1 MRTYLLITIVF
12 LVSSVFALQPP
23 EKGEINRLRSH
34 GDFQK
39 QLDRALMYGNHKVK
53 PELAARTLSK
63 LKALFPVGNLD
74 ETSPMAPLPAWR
86 GMPTTGT
93 NKILVFLIEFPDASN
108 ITTYTSVTNQLFGDG
123 LSSRYPRE
131 SLQKYYWR
139 SSYGKLLIEGNALG
153 WYMMQHSRE
162 WYTNTYGD
170 GNYANYQITKEVA
183 EHFDATHDYSQYD
196 NNADGNIDY
205 FAVIWSGEHG
215 AWASFWWGYQWS
227 LYSANLTLDGTRF
240 YDFSWQWESY
250 SYPSGTFD
258 PKVIIHET
266 GHALGLPDYYDYN
279 GDIGPDGGVGGLDMM
294 HGNWG
299 DHNAFSK
306 FMLDWLQPTNVVDS
320 LLDYTLKAT
329 AEYPEAVMVMPGV
342 NNSTPYKEYFMVQN
356 RYRVLNDTNYPG
368 DGLLIWHIDATPDSS
383 GNNFEYDNSY
393 ASHKLLRLMEADGLE
408 EIENNGWADAGD
420 YYNSG
425 ETFSPYSIPNSKNYA
440 GNNTLVS
447 VSDISVDEI
456 TMTADIKI
464 LPEPALTIIALLSI
478 IFAFRKTK

>member
-12 LVSSVFALQPP
+12 IASSVFALQPP
-23 EKGEINRLRSH
+23 EKGEIGRLRSH

-63 LKALFPVGNLD
+63 LRALFPTENPD
-74 ETSPMAPLPAWR
+74 KTKPMTPLPAWQ

-108 ITTYTSVTNQLFGDG
+108 ITTHASVTNQLFGDG
-123 LSSRYPRE
+123 ISSHYPRE
-131 SLQKYYWR
+131 SLQNYYWR
-139 SSYGKLLIEGNALG
+139 ASYGKLLIEGTALG

-170 GNYANYQITKEVA
+170 GNNANYQITKEVA

-196 NNADGNIDY
+196 NNGDGNIDY
-205 FAVIWSGEHG
+205 FAVIWSGRHG
-215 AWASFWWGYQWS
+215 EWASFWWGYQWS
-227 LYSANLTLDGTRF
+227 LYSNLTLDGVRF

-250 SYPSGTFD
+250 NYPSGFFD
-258 PKVIIHET
+258 PLVIIHET

-294 HGNWG
+294 AGNRG

-342 NNSTPYKEYFMVQN
+342 DNSTPYKEYFMVQN
-356 RYRVLNDTNYPG
+356 RYRVLNDTNYPS
-368 DGLLIWHIDATPDSS
+368 DGLLIWHIDATPNSS

-408 EIENNGWADAGD
+408 EIENNGWANAGD

-425 ETFSPYSIPNSKNYA
+425 ETFDPHSTPNSKNY
-440 GNNTLVS
+440 GGSNSMVS
-447 VSDISVDEI
+447 VSDISADGI
-456 TMTADIKI
+456 TMTADIDI
-464 LPEPALTIIALLSI
+464 LPEPALAIIALLSI
-478 IFAFRKTK
+478 IFVFRKTK